1 MTLPRKA
8 AARVVVHTSDIEPA
22 LSQGY
27 PDEIQLWFQPSRKM
41 AFLLCPGAWTEWTK
55 GTAIKDVCP
64 KISDGQLHD

>member
-1 MTLPRKA
+1 MTLAQKA
-8 AARVVVHTSDIEPA
+8 AALAVVHTSDIEPD

-41 AFLLCPGAWTEWTK
+41 AFVLCPCAWMEWTQ

-64 KISDGQLHD
+64 KVSDGQSHN